1 MPVDPQLQRKL
12 IGEVARC
19 MVGHAEE
26 LTTLDQAIGDGDH
39 GLNMK
44 RGFEAVLAE
53 LDKTA
58 ALPMHEALK
67 AVGMTLVMKVGGA
80 SGPLYGTL
88 LMTLGKAFPELPT
101 RAGVA
106 QAFAAAVDAVKARGK
121 SDVQMKTM
129 LDVLVPVLVTL
140 KGGGEDVYARL
151 RASAESAAAAT
162 VPMQAVRGRAS
173 FLGARSV
180 GHMDPG
186 ARSSWLMV
194 QTVADV
200 LEEAEGLRPSPPGRR
215 DGDEGRPGT
224 VSK

>member
-1 MPVDPQLQRKL
+1 MPIDLQLQRRL
-12 IGEVARC
+12 ISEVARC
-19 MVGHAEE
+19 MISHAEE
-26 LTTLDQAIGDGDH
+26 LTALDQAIGDGDH

-44 RGFEAVLAE
+44 RGFEAVLAD

-58 ALPMHEALK
+58 SLPLPEALK
-67 AVGMTLVMKVGGA
+67 AVGMALVMKVGGA

-88 LMTLGKAFPELPT
+88 FMTLGKTFPQTLTP
-101 RAGVA
+101 AGVA
-106 QAFAAAVDAVKARGK
+106 QAFSAAVDAVKMRGK

-129 LDVLVPVLVTL
+129 LDVLVPVLATL
-140 KGGGEDVYARL
+140 SEGGRDLYARL
-151 RASAESAAAAT
+151 RATAESAAGAT

-194 QTVADV
+194 ETVVDV
-200 LEEAEGLRPSPPGRR
+200 LEKDGLAMKANENEA
-215 DGDEGRPGT
+215 
-224 VSK
+224 VSR

>member
-1 MPVDPQLQRKL
+1 
-12 IGEVARC
+12 
-19 MVGHAEE
+19 MVTHAEE

-58 ALPMHEALK
+58 ALAIQEALK

-88 LMTLGKAFPELPT
+88 FMALGKTFPESPT

-106 QAFAAAVDAVKARGK
+106 QAFSSAIDAVKARGK

-129 LDVLVPVLVTL
+129 LDVLVPVLGTL
-140 KGGGEDVYARL
+140 SEGSEDLYARL
-151 RASAESAAAAT
+151 RASAEAAAAAT

-194 QTVADV
+194 QTVVAV
-200 LEEAEGLRPSPPGRR
+200 LEREGLGMKE
-215 DGDEGRPGT
+215 DENRAA
-224 VSK
+224 SR